1 MDPVEITL
9 IIEAERKK
17 CLNVI
22 KKYYNKYGDE
32 SVEKLYTYLQSQ
44 LENVQDPLV
53 KNEINYDIE
62 ILQEYRKESN

>member
-9 IIEAERKK
+9 IIEAEKRK
-17 CLNVI
+17 CLNII
-22 KKYYNKYGDE
+22 KKYYNKHGDE
-32 SVEKLYTYLQSQ
+32 SIEKLYTYLQSQ
-44 LENVQDPLV
+44 LEHTDDIII